1 LLPDTILS
9 GSLDEHGG
17 SARGAVAT
25 LQEEAGMASS
35 VNVEVYGLPYCTTCQ
50 RAIQYLQER
59 GVTIQNFRDVKTQP
73 LSRAEVEGLAGK
85 AGGAEKLFSRRA
97 MKYRQMGLHE
107 QQLSED
113 DLLRLMTEEYTFVT
127 RPVIVRG
134 DRATAGFSAKR
145 VDELVG

>member
-1 LLPDTILS
+1 MS
-9 GSLDEHGG
+9 G
-17 SARGAVAT
+17 VT
-25 LQEEAGMASS
+25 
-35 VNVEVYGLPYCTTCQ
+35 VYGLPYCTTCQ
-50 RAIQYLQER
+50 KALKYLEEK
-59 GVTIQNFRDVKTQP
+59 GVPVDSFRDVKTQP
-73 LSRAEVEGLAGK
+73 LSRAEVEELARK
-85 AGGAEKLFSRRA
+85 VGGAEKLFSKRA

-145 VDELVG
+145 VDELVA

>member
-1 LLPDTILS
+1 
-9 GSLDEHGG
+9 
-17 SARGAVAT
+17 
-25 LQEEAGMASS
+25 MASQ

-50 RAIQYLQER
+50 RAMHHLQER
-59 GVTIQNFRDVKTQP
+59 GVTVQSFRDVKTQP
-73 LSRAEVEGLAGK
+73 LSRAEVEDLARK

-97 MKYRQMGLHE
+97 MKYRGMGLHE